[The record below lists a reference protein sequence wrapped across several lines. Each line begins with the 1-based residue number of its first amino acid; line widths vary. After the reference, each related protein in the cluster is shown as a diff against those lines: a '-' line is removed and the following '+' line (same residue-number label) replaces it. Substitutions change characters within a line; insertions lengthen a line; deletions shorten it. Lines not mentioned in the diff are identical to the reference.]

1 MSLTDE
7 QYEGLNNYVN
17 STPPV
22 INMILTNEN
31 VESLVRW
38 HYPELV
44 DTYLAFLTIFENIPP
59 TSEVDILYRGL
70 SYNDNVNDLIFEHN
84 GMISTTPDKYYASK
98 YSNIDNPQILK
109 IIVPPGSHVVNPGD
123 FNVFNPYDDGEE
135 IILLPGYLK
144 PISRELEE
152 INDIIMAIIA
162 IIKIIQV
169 YINSSFI

>member
-70 SYNDNVNDLIFEHN
+70 SYNDNVNDLIL
-84 GMISTTPDKYYASK
+84 
-98 YSNIDNPQILK
+98 NIM
-109 IIVPPGSHVVNPGD
+109 V
-123 FNVFNPYDDGEE
+123 
-135 IILLPGYLK
+135 
-144 PISRELEE
+144 
-152 INDIIMAIIA
+152 
-162 IIKIIQV
+162 
-169 YINSSFI
+169 